1 MIWFHLYSTL
11 SARDTGTLY
20 QIRNLID
27 SRNVTRDPANNYYA
41 AKELLDKFRDA
52 YLINGALYHFGMTTV
67 DSEPTK
73 NCYEGPPNHS
83 PSKEEYVRKSVR
95 SFIDEHVMNGFREID
110 LNSTVVEH
118 KLICRYCGKE
128 YARPTY
134 LKKHEEKKHGHLG
147 TSDDENNTGEDYVY
161 NYTHQVLVLLLLQMN
176 HNNAINLGD
185 GARVVRLYKFFYLY
199 FKISSCPKYAYATL
213 ELLAQV
219 NGLLTP
225 RMAYSLTWNRFV
237 NHQGQMDSNQ
247 PMDLDLEHDN
257 KRFKNDICS
266 YRGEITERSVNRV
279 SRSVESTDEIVE
291 NYDKKTTVR
300 KPSGRHTQKST
311 KDDVMIIVQQLQA
324 ERVYDRIPGRCHS
337 AFPKIKND
345 LLDSLDMGKFKVWVT
360 KSIKTFSKKHYYK

>member
-1 MIWFHLYSTL
+1 LYSTL

-20 QIRNLID
+20 QVRNLID
-27 SRNVTRDPANNYYA
+27 ARNVTKDPANNYYA

-73 NCYEGPPNHS
+73 NVYEGPPNHN

-95 SFIDEHVMNGFREID
+95 CFIDEHVMNDIQEID
-110 LNSTVVEH
+110 MNSTALENN
-118 KLICRYCGKE
+118 LTCRYCGKK
-128 YARPTY
+128 YVRPTC
-134 LKKHEEKKHGHLG
+134 LKKHEEKEHGHLDTSH
-147 TSDDENNTGEDYVY
+147 TSDIEQNTSEDKVY

-185 GARVVRLYKFFYLY
+185 GERVIRLYKFFYLY
-199 FKISSCPKYAYATL
+199 FKISNCPKYAYATL

-237 NHQGQMDSNQ
+237 NHQGHMYSNH

-257 KRFKNDICS
+257 KCFKNDICS

-279 SRSVESTDEIVE
+279 GRSVESTDEIVG
-291 NYDKKTTVR
+291 NYDKKTAVR

-311 KDDVMIIVQQLQA
+311 TDDVMIIVEQLQDA
-324 ERVYDRIPGRCHS
+324 NVYDRIPGRCHN
-337 AFPKIKND
+337 AFPDMKND
-345 LLDSLDMGKFKVWVT
+345 MLDELDMSKFNGWVS
-360 KSIKTFSKKHYYK
+360 KSLKTFSKKHYYK